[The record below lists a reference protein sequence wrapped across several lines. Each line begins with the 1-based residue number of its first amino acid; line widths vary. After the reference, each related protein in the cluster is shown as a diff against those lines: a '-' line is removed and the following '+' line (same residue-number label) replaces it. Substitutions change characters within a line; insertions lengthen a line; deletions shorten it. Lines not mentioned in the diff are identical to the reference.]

1 MAMDLEK
8 LERELRGR
16 AELKALADTPEVR
29 ALSARLDGDALRSA
43 AKKGDSAA
51 LQDVLQRV
59 LSTPEGRVLAEKVQK
74 AVGGK

>member
-8 LERELRGR
+8 LEKELRGQS
-16 AELKALADTPEVR
+16 ELKALADTPEGR

-43 AKKGDSAA
+43 AKKGDSAT
-51 LQDVLQRV
+51 LQDILQRV
-59 LSTPEGRVLAEKVQK
+59 LSTPEGRALAAKVQK